1 MRLARP
7 SVENGKHTLAKRSK
21 DFWAGMIM
29 RLDQQ
34 R

>member
-1 MRLARP
+1 MGLAMPRVKN
-7 SVENGKHTLAKRSK
+7 SKHTFCERSK
-21 DFWAGMIM
+21 DFGAGMIM